1 MTLRSN
7 TLLKVL
13 VPALLVIVLLIVVR
27 GLSGG
32 GDAGTDAETGEAD
45 PTLTLSD
52 DELQALGIEGD
63 TPRDTVATLVGHVQ
77 AMRRDLEQA
86 QAETQALR
94 DQNERLMTRN
104 QDMDGAIDEALRRER
119 ERLRQE
125 IGQSQPDSSMLG
137 TLQRQLDQLRRQ
149 VDGQR
154 DDDLPIGLC
163 LEGGGGPN
171 GTAYSG
177 PGSAQALTW
186 VEPLDAQEDERGR
199 GETTFP
205 TRFGEAAGELGE
217 AAQRASSA
225 VESRVTGRPDEAS
238 VEPVYTLPENST
250 LMGSVAM
257 TALLGRVPI
266 DGTVNDP
273 YPFKVVIGRE
283 NLTAN
288 GITLPEVESAIVS
301 GTATGDWT
309 LSCVRGQVNSMTFVF
324 EDGTVRTLPAPE
336 DINSGD
342 GSGRTTIGWLSDPRG
357 LPCIP
362 GERKTNAQQ
371 FLLTSFILGAAEQSA
386 NAVAM
391 GEVTTSVDSGGVVS
405 GLTGSSGRYAASQ
418 ALSGG
423 VSDVRQWVQER
434 FGQTFDAVYVPPGQP
449 VAIHIERE
457 LPIDYETQGRRVR
470 YDRTGS
476 DVLDLP

>member
-7 TLLKVL
+7 TLLKIL
-13 VPALLVIVLLIVVR
+13 VPGLLVIVLLILVR
-27 GLSGG
+27 SLSG
-32 GDAGTDAETGEAD
+32 GEAD
-45 PTLTLSD
+45 PEAKNAETDPTLSLTD

-94 DQNERLMTRN
+94 DQNEQLMSRH
-104 QDMDGAIDEALRRER
+104 QDVDGAIDEALRRER

-125 IGQSQPDSSMLG
+125 IARSKPDSSMLG

-154 DDDLPIGLC
+154 DDDLPIGLG
-163 LEGGGGPN
+163 LEGGGGPD
-171 GTAYSG
+171 GTSYSG
-177 PGSAQALTW
+177 PGSEHALTW

-205 TRFGEAAGELGE
+205 TGFREAAEELGE
-217 AAQRASSA
+217 AAQHASSA
-225 VESRVTGRPDEAS
+225 AESRVTGRPDESS

-273 YPFKVVIGRE
+273 YPFKVVIGGE

-288 GITLPEVESAIVS
+288 GVTLPEVESAIVS

-324 EDGTVRTLPAPE
+324 EDGTVRTLPAP
-336 DINSGD
+336 DDVNSGD
-342 GSGRTTIGWLSDPRG
+342 GSGRTTLGWLSDPRG

-362 GERKTNAQQ
+362 GDRKTNAQQ
-371 FLLTSFILGAAEQSA
+371 FLLTSFILGAAEA
-386 NAVAM
+386 GADAM
-391 GEVTTSVDSGGVVS
+391 AMNEVTTSVDSGGVVS
-405 GLTGSSGRYAASQ
+405 GLTGDSGRYAASQ
-418 ALSGG
+418 ALAGG

-470 YDRTGS
+470 YDRS
-476 DVLDLP
+476 SAANLDLP

>member
-1 MTLRSN
+1 MTQRSN

-27 GLSGG
+27 SLSGG
-32 GDAGTDAETGEAD
+32 GAGTDAETAETD
-45 PTLTLSD
+45 PTLTLND

-77 AMRRDLEQA
+77 AMRRDLERA

-94 DQNERLMTRN
+94 DQNERLMSRD
-104 QDMDGAIDEALRRER
+104 QDVDGAIEEALRRER

-125 IGQSQPDSSMLG
+125 VEQTQQSNPLLS
-137 TLQRQLDQLRRQ
+137 TLQRQLDQLRQQ
-149 VDGQR
+149 VDDTGSE
-154 DDDLPIGLC
+154 DLPIGLG
-163 LEGGGGPN
+163 LEGGGGHN
-171 GTAYSG
+171 GTIYSG
-177 PGSAQALTW
+177 PGSTHSLTW
-186 VEPLDAQEDERGR
+186 VEPLDAQEGERGS
-199 GETTFP
+199 GETAFP
-205 TRFGEAAGELGE
+205 TRFGEAAGQFGE
-217 AAQRASSA
+217 AAQHATSA
-225 VESRVTGRPDEAS
+225 VESRVTGRPDESS

-288 GITLPEVESAIVS
+288 GVTLPEVESAIVS

-324 EDGTVRTLPAPE
+324 EDGTVRTLPTP
-336 DINSGD
+336 DDVNSGD
-342 GSGRTTIGWLSDPRG
+342 GSNRATLGWLSDPRG

-362 GERKTNAQQ
+362 GDRKTNAQQ
-371 FLLTSFILGAAEQSA
+371 FLLTSFILGAAEA
-386 NAVAM
+386 GADAM
-391 GEVTTSVDSGGVVS
+391 AMNEVTTSVDSGGVVS
-405 GLTGSSGRYAASQ
+405 GLTGDSGRYAASQ
-418 ALSGG
+418 ALAGG

-470 YDRTGS
+470 YDRSGA
-476 DVLDLP
+476 DNLGLP

>member
-1 MTLRSN
+1 MRSN
-7 TLLKVL
+7 TLLKIL
-13 VPALLVIVLLIVVR
+13 VPGLLVIVLLILVR
-27 GLSGG
+27 SLSG
-32 GDAGTDAETGEAD
+32 GEAD
-45 PTLTLSD
+45 PEAENAETDPTLSLTD

-94 DQNERLMTRN
+94 DQNEQLMSRH
-104 QDMDGAIDEALRRER
+104 QDVEGAIDEALNRER

-125 IGQSQPDSSMLG
+125 AQRTQQDNPLLN

-149 VDGQR
+149 VGDQGDQE
-154 DDDLPIGLC
+154 LPIGLG
-163 LEGGGGPN
+163 LEGGGGPS
-171 GTAYSG
+171 GTAYTG
-177 PGSAQALTW
+177 PGSAQSLTW
-186 VEPLDAQEDERGR
+186 VEPLDAQEEERGR
-199 GETTFP
+199 GDTTFP
-205 TRFGEAAGELGE
+205 TRFGEAANELGE
-217 AAQRASSA
+217 VARSTSSA
-225 VESRVTGRPDEAS
+225 VESRVTGRPDESS

-288 GITLPEVESAIVS
+288 GVTLPEVESAIVS

-324 EDGTVRTLPAPE
+324 EDGTVRTLPAP
-336 DINSGD
+336 DDVNSGD
-342 GSGRTTIGWLSDPRG
+342 GSNRTILGWLSDPRG

-362 GERKTNAQQ
+362 GDRKTNAQQ
-371 FLLTSFILGAAEQSA
+371 FLLTSFILGAAEA
-386 NAVAM
+386 GADAM
-391 GEVTTSVDSGGVVS
+391 AMNEVTTSVDSGGVVS
-405 GLTGSSGRYAASQ
+405 GLTGDSGRYAASQ
-418 ALSGG
+418 ALAGG

-434 FGQTFDAVYVPPGQP
+434 FGQTFDAVYVSPGQP

-470 YDRTGS
+470 YDRS
-476 DVLDLP
+476 SAANLDLP

>member
-7 TLLKVL
+7 TLLKIL
-13 VPALLVIVLLIVVR
+13 VPGLLVIVLLILVR
-27 GLSGG
+27 GLSS
-32 GDAGTDAETGEAD
+32 DNAGTDSGTAETD
-45 PTLTLSD
+45 PTLSLTD

-94 DQNERLMTRN
+94 DQNEQLMSRH
-104 QDMDGAIDEALRRER
+104 QDVDGAIDEALRRER

-125 IGQSQPDSSMLG
+125 IARSKPDSSMLG

-154 DDDLPIGLC
+154 DDDLPIGLG
-163 LEGGGGPN
+163 LEGGGGPD
-171 GTAYSG
+171 GTSYSG
-177 PGSAQALTW
+177 PGSEHALTW

-205 TRFGEAAGELGE
+205 TGFREAADELGE
-217 AAQRASSA
+217 AARSTSSA
-225 VESRVTGRPDEAS
+225 VESRVTGRPDESS

-288 GITLPEVESAIVS
+288 GVTLPEVESAIVS

-324 EDGTVRTLPAPE
+324 EDGTVRTLPAP
-336 DINSGD
+336 DDVNSGD
-342 GSGRTTIGWLSDPRG
+342 GSGRTTLGWLSDPRG

-362 GERKTNAQQ
+362 GDRKTNAQQ
-371 FLLTSFILGAAEQSA
+371 FLLTSFILGAAEA
-386 NAVAM
+386 GADAM
-391 GEVTTSVDSGGVVS
+391 AMNEVTTSVDSGGVVS
-405 GLTGSSGRYAASQ
+405 GLTGDSGRYAASQ
-418 ALSGG
+418 ALAGG

-470 YDRTGS
+470 YDRS
-476 DVLDLP
+476 SAANLDLP

>member
-7 TLLKVL
+7 TLLKIL
-13 VPALLVIVLLIVVR
+13 VPGLLVVVLLILVR
-27 GLSGG
+27 SLGG
-32 GDAGTDAETGEAD
+32 GEAD
-45 PTLTLSD
+45 PEAENAETDPTLSLTD

-94 DQNERLMTRN
+94 DQNEQLMTRH
-104 QDMDGAIDEALRRER
+104 QDVEGAIDEALRHER

-125 IGQSQPDSSMLG
+125 IQQTQERNPLLN

-149 VDGQR
+149 VDAPGNE
-154 DDDLPIGLC
+154 DLPIGLG
-163 LEGGGGPN
+163 LEGGGGPS
-171 GTAYSG
+171 GSAYTG

-186 VEPLDAQEDERGR
+186 VEPLDARQDEHGR

-205 TRFGEAAGELGE
+205 TRFGEAADELGE
-217 AAQRASSA
+217 AARSTSSA
-225 VESRVTGRPDEAS
+225 VESRMSGRPDEPA

-273 YPFKVVIGRE
+273 YPFKVVIGRD

-288 GITLPEVESAIVS
+288 GVILPEVESAIVS
-301 GTATGDWT
+301 GTAIGDWT
-309 LSCVRGQVNSMTFVF
+309 LSCVRGQVDSMTFVF
-324 EDGTVRTLPAPE
+324 EDGTVRTLPAP
-336 DINSGD
+336 DDVNSGE
-342 GSGRTTIGWLSDPRG
+342 GSSRTTLGWLSDPRG

-371 FLLTSFILGAAEQSA
+371 FLLTSFILGAAEA
-386 NAVAM
+386 GADAM
-391 GEVTTSVDSGGVVS
+391 AMSEVTTSVDSGGVVS
-405 GLTGSSGRYAASQ
+405 GLTGDSGRYAASQ
-418 ALSGG
+418 ALAGG
-423 VSDVRQWVQER
+423 ASDVRQWVQQR

-449 VAIHIERE
+449 VAIHIQRE

-470 YDRTGS
+470 YDRSGAGR
-476 DVLDLP
+476 LDLP

>member
-7 TLLKVL
+7 TLLKIL
-13 VPALLVIVLLIVVR
+13 VPGLLVIVLLIVVR

-32 GDAGTDAETGEAD
+32 DADSESAGTEQD

-86 QAETQALR
+86 REETRTLR
-94 DQNERLMTRN
+94 DQNERLISRH
-104 QDMDGAIDEALRRER
+104 QDVQGTIDEALQRER
-119 ERLRQE
+119 EQLRQE
-125 IGQSQPDSSMLG
+125 ARRSQQDNPLLT

-149 VDGQR
+149 VDDQGNE
-154 DDDLPIGLC
+154 DLPIGLG
-163 LEGGGGPN
+163 LEGGGGPS
-171 GTAYSG
+171 GTAYNG
-177 PGSAQALTW
+177 PGSEHALTW

-205 TRFGEAAGELGE
+205 TRFGEAASELGD
-217 AAQRASSA
+217 AAQRASLA
-225 VESRVTGRPDEAS
+225 VESRVTGRPDSAT
-238 VEPVYTLPENST
+238 VKPVYTLPENST

-266 DGTVNDP
+266 NGTVSDP
-273 YPFKVVIGRE
+273 YPFKVVIGRD

-288 GITLPEVESAIVS
+288 GVTLPEVESAIVS

-309 LSCVRGQVNSMTFVF
+309 LSCVRGQVDSMTFVF
-324 EDGTVRTLPAPE
+324 EDGTVRTLPAP
-336 DINSGD
+336 DDVNSGD
-342 GSGRTTIGWLSDPRG
+342 NASRTAIGWLSDPRG

-362 GERKTNAQQ
+362 GDRKTNAQQ
-371 FLLTSFILGAAEQSA
+371 FLLTSFILGAAEA
-386 NAVAM
+386 GADAM
-391 GEVTTSVDSGGVVS
+391 AMNEVTTSVDSNGVVS
-405 GLTGSSGRYAASQ
+405 GLTGDSGRYAASQ
-418 ALSGG
+418 ALAGG
-423 VSDVRQWVQER
+423 VSDVREWVQER

-470 YDRTGS
+470 YDHS
-476 DVLDLP
+476 AADSLALP

>member
-7 TLLKVL
+7 TLLKIL
-13 VPALLVIVLLIVVR
+13 VPGLLVIVLLILVR
-27 GLSGG
+27 SLSG
-32 GDAGTDAETGEAD
+32 GEAD
-45 PTLTLSD
+45 PEAESAENDPTLSLTD

-94 DQNERLMTRN
+94 DHNEQLMSRH
-104 QDMDGAIDEALRRER
+104 QDVEGAIDEALNRER

-125 IGQSQPDSSMLG
+125 AQRTQQDNPLLN

-149 VDGQR
+149 VDDQA
-154 DDDLPIGLC
+154 DQDLPIGLG
-163 LEGGGGPN
+163 LEGGGGPS
-171 GTAYSG
+171 GTAYTG
-177 PGSAQALTW
+177 PGSEHALTW
-186 VEPLDAQEDERGR
+186 VEPLDAQEEERGR
-199 GETTFP
+199 GDTTFP
-205 TRFGEAAGELGE
+205 TRFGEAADELGE
-217 AAQRASSA
+217 AARSTSSA
-225 VESRVTGRPDEAS
+225 VENRVTGRPDES
-238 VEPVYTLPENST
+238 TVEPVYTLPENST

-273 YPFKVVIGRE
+273 YPFKVVIGRD

-324 EDGTVRTLPAPE
+324 EDGTVRTLPAP
-336 DINSGD
+336 DDVNSGD
-342 GSGRTTIGWLSDPRG
+342 GSNRATLGWLSDPRG

-362 GERKTNAQQ
+362 GDRKTNAQQ
-371 FLLTSFILGAAEQSA
+371 FLLTSFILGAAETGA
-386 NAVAM
+386 DAM
-391 GEVTTSVDSGGVVS
+391 AMNEVTTSVDSSGVVS
-405 GLTGSSGRYAASQ
+405 GLTGDSGRHAASQ
-418 ALSGG
+418 ALAGG
-423 VSDVRQWVQER
+423 VSDVREWVQER

-457 LPIDYETQGRRVR
+457 LPIDYETQGRKVR
-470 YDRTGS
+470 YDRSGAGN
-476 DVLDLP
+476 LDLP

>member
-13 VPALLVIVLLIVVR
+13 VPALLVIVLLILVR
-27 GLSGG
+27 GLSG
-32 GDAGTDAETGEAD
+32 DNAGTDAEMAEAD
-45 PTLTLSD
+45 PTLTLND
-52 DELQALGIEGD
+52 DELKALGIEGD

-94 DQNERLMTRN
+94 DQNEQLMSRHK
-104 QDMDGAIDEALRRER
+104 DVDGAIDEALRRER

-125 IGQSQPDSSMLG
+125 IARSKPDSSMLG

-154 DDDLPIGLC
+154 DDDLPIGLG
-163 LEGGGGPN
+163 LEGGSGPD
-171 GTAYSG
+171 GTSYSG
-177 PGSAQALTW
+177 PGSEHALTW

-199 GETTFP
+199 GEMTFP
-205 TRFGEAAGELGE
+205 TRFGEAAGELSE
-217 AAQRASSA
+217 SAQRATSA
-225 VESRVTGRPDEAS
+225 VESRVTGRPDES
-238 VEPVYTLPENST
+238 TVEPVYTLPENST

-288 GITLPEVESAIVS
+288 GVTLPEVESAIVS

-336 DINSGD
+336 DVNSD
-342 GSGRTTIGWLSDPRG
+342 EGSNRTTLGWLSDPRG

-362 GERKTNAQQ
+362 GDRKTNAQQ
-371 FLLTSFILGAAEQSA
+371 FLLTSFILGAAEA
-386 NAVAM
+386 GADAM
-391 GEVTTSVDSGGVVS
+391 AMNEVTTSVDSGGVVS
-405 GLTGSSGRYAASQ
+405 GLTGDSGRYAASQ
-418 ALSGG
+418 ALAGG

-470 YDRTGS
+470 YDRS
-476 DVLDLP
+476 SAANLDLP